1 MVRGGVYKEAYAK
14 ALSDLSGVGV
24 TKLLPVPEIDSAKF
38 PHAREL
44 MDRGFHKILN
54 RFSPDDYSR
63 SPRSGTATRRSP
75 ASRVRSTTVRPRAAR
90 YRT

>member
-1 MVRGGVYKEAYAK
+1 VYQEAYAK
-14 ALSDLSGVGV
+14 ALSDLSGVDV

-44 MDRGFHKILN
+44 MDRGFHKILY
-54 RFSPDDYSR
+54 RFSPDDYKQISEIWNGD
-63 SPRSGTATRRSP
+63 SRSP